1 MRVDPAIWLTKSL
14 TPAVICPVR
23 FSAPSDSAMFFGGRF
38 DSPAAGMLPRLALLK
53 IETVTWLSRK
63 NRWMYFARWNSLPV
77 FGVWPSNGF
86 HGVQALPSSSSSPVG
101 LFDELGNAWT
111 RSEEHTSELQSRLHL
126 VCRLLLEKKRIT
138 KEGSDSQSCTMLYD

>member
-23 FSAPSDSAMFFGGRF
+23 FSVPSDSAMFFGGRF
-38 DSPAAGMLPRLALLK
+38 GSPATGMLPRLALLK

-63 NRWMYFARWNSLPV
+63 NRWTYFARWNSLPV

-86 HGVQALPSSSSSPVG
+86 HGVQALPSSSRAPAA
-101 LFDELGNAWT
+101 LFGFRRNPAAVEADPGPWAMARRDRPW
-111 RSEEHTSELQSRLHL
+111 
-126 VCRLLLEKKRIT
+126 V
-138 KEGSDSQSCTMLYD
+138 